1 MSLIITSLEKRFNN
15 QTVFKDLNISFPDT
29 GLICILGKSGCGKS
43 TLLHCI
49 ATLEKPDKGE
59 ILLGY
64 EKITSFKEKRRI
76 KYLNQD
82 ISMVFQH
89 YQLIEDQSLVFN
101 AALPLLIKGERK
113 EYAYKKA
120 EDLLKEVGFDNEKQT
135 KLVNTC
141 SGGEKQRVAL
151 VRSVINEPKIIL
163 ADEPTGALDSQ
174 NSKVV
179 MDLLKKFSMKHLVIM
194 VTHNKSLIEPY
205 ADRILTMAN
214 SRFEVEI
221 KNEIKP
227 KEIYEIK
234 DNNKLNN
241 EYWKNHFVESNLRK
255 RIKRNTISSISLGVS
270 LVFSFILIGFIHGSD
285 TEIKRQSIRQ
295 YDVGVSTISIEKKT
309 EIEKSKL
316 KLVQDTR
323 LSPQEIEQFISQN
336 DFLEYG
342 LNYDYL
348 IPLTPSMS
356 LDGTNLI
363 AYSFNPIFSFS
374 GNYCPNFL
382 KYGRLAKDNLNEVV
396 INDKAYKDLSKKLGK
411 SPLDCTIKV
420 ESQREITTYLDK
432 ESTPY
437 IIDYFEFKHSF
448 KIVGVVDE
456 LPFLNTPKI
465 YYSFKALDKYMSE
478 YLMNNLSKEY
488 EKDYSF
494 KDRIDQ
500 CSPSDPI
507 GSYSYRLFIK
517 DINNINDFE
526 RIEKGDYQI
535 TNNSF
540 NVREAITSF
549 ILAATMGMELFL
561 GIAILGSVFILGI
574 TSFSSYTQ
582 DQHTNAILLSL
593 GAKRDD
599 IFLIYIFESLFIGM
613 FSFFIS
619 LVASLGLSLLINK
632 ILYLATGFSNLIQIP
647 LKEFMGRKFLIPI
660 IAFLA
665 TSLISLLASYIPM
678 VCSKKTS
685 LSQELKEE

>member
-49 ATLEKPDKGE
+49 AILEKPDKGE

-135 KLVNTC
+135 KLVNSC

-151 VRSVINEPKIIL
+151 IRSVINEPKIIL

-194 VTHNKSLIEPY
+194 VTHNKSLIKPY

-227 KEIYEIK
+227 KEIYETK

-270 LVFSFILIGFIHGSD
+270 LVFSFILFGFIHGSD

-348 IPLTPSMS
+348 IPLAPSIT
-356 LDGTNLI
+356 LEGTNLT
-363 AYSFNPIFSFS
+363 AFTFNPIYSFVGS
-374 GNYCPNFL
+374 YCPNYL

-432 ESTPY
+432 ENTPY

-517 DINNINDFE
+517 DINKINDFE
-526 RIEKGDYQI
+526 RMEKGDYQI

-619 LVASLGLSLLINK
+619 LAASLGLSLLINK
-632 ILYLATGFSNLIQIP
+632 ILYLTTGFSILIQIP

-660 IAFLA
+660 IVFLA
-665 TSLISLLASYIPM
+665 TSLISYLASYIPM